1 MLNVA
6 RNFLSDCFGEGIF
19 FFFFFFL
26 GVFLRFINK
35 KDREKS
41 SPFECGFD
49 ALEFF
54 RNPFS
59 VRFFLI
65 AIQFLIFD
73 IEISIAFPIVLA
85 SFSGLYFGII
95 VNLGF
100 FFLIVTLGFFHE

>member
-1 MLNVA
+1 MISFFLVRGIFA
-6 RNFLSDCFGEGIF
+6 FLFYLLGLFLSFRI
-19 FFFFFFL
+19 
-26 GVFLRFINK
+26 K

-65 AIQFLIFD
+65 AVQFLIFD
-73 IEISIAFPIVLA
+73 VEISIAFPIALA
-85 SFSGLYFGII
+85 SFSGLQGGVIM
-95 VNLGF
+95 NLGIF
-100 FFLIVTLGFFHE
+100 FFLVTLAFFHE

>member
-1 MLNVA
+1 MSA
-6 RNFLSDCFGEGIF
+6 GIF
-19 FFFFFFL
+19 FPIIIVRGFFSFLFFFL
-26 GVFLRFINK
+26 GVFLRFTNK

-59 VRFFLI
+59 VRFFLV

-73 IEISIAFPIVLA
+73 IEISIAFPMVLA
-85 SFSGLYFGII
+85 SFSGMYAGIL
-95 VNLGF
+95 VNLGS
-100 FFLIVTLGFFHE
+100 FFLIVTLGFLHE

>member
-1 MLNVA
+1 MII
-6 RNFLSDCFGEGIF
+6 FLLVRGMFAF
-19 FFFFFFL
+19 LFYFL
-26 GVFLRFINK
+26 GLFLRFTNN

-65 AIQFLIFD
+65 AVQFLIFD

-85 SFSGLYFGII
+85 SFSGLQGGII
-95 VNLGF
+95 FNLGIF
-100 FFLIVTLGFFHE
+100 FFLVTIAFFHE

>member
-1 MLNVA
+1 MRLA
-6 RNFLSDCFGEGIF
+6 FLIILSSGCLSFL
-19 FFFFFFL
+19 FFFL
-26 GVFLRFINK
+26 GLFLSFNNK

-59 VRFFLI
+59 IRFFLI

-73 IEISIAFPIVLA
+73 IEISLAFPIALA
-85 SFSGLYFGII
+85 SFSRLQTSVII
-95 VNLGF
+95 NLGV
-100 FFLIVTLGFFHE
+100 FFLVVTLGFLHE